1 VTTDPVVSRGILQD
15 EKVLDEVE
23 VQRHSLQLLIRP
35 LLTPRPRAPRPRAP
49 SASWRLLPTTRPHP
63 LDRPRAGSTGP
74 LSLHRFAVVTLE
86 EFICLHIAPV
96 QTAYFPPAQNLG
108 VRRQRHVGL
117 QR

>member
-1 VTTDPVVSRGILQD
+1 MTTDPVVSRGILQD

-35 LLTPRPRAPRPRAP
+35 LLTPRPRAP

>member
-1 VTTDPVVSRGILQD
+1 MTTDPVVSRGILQD

-35 LLTPRPRAPRPRAP
+35 LLAPRPRTP
-49 SASWRLLPTTRPHP
+49 PASPRLLPTTRPHP
-63 LDRPRAGSTGP
+63 LDCPRAGSTGP
-74 LSLHRFAVVTLE
+74 LSLHRFAVVT
-86 EFICLHIAPV
+86 HIPPA
-96 QTAYFPPAQNLG
+96 QTARFPPAQNLG